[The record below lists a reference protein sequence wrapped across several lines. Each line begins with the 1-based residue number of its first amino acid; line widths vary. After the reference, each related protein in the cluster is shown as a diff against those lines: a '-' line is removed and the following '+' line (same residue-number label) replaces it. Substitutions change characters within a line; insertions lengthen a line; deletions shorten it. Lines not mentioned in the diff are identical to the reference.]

1 MLDYESTGA
10 GAPVLLV
17 MGAGHVAR
25 RARPGRAAARHR
37 LRPLSRALPGAWAD
51 TPFGCGGSAAPPP
64 SPARTL
70 YTSLRRRPSRM
81 HTYAQ
86 NAGGSSPGG
95 PRVNTCVCASIHR
108 TAVVNTC
115 QYSQELYTRISRG
128 LAGARLEA
136 PPQPRVLRQQSVE
149 DKPARTP
156 VPSPT
161 LRVRASRR
169 HYLRRDRRQRPP
181 RHPHRGRGAKRDP
194 ANLMSSCRPHHTA
207 IHRPMGY
214 RRVETAT
221 APPVRTPGCPTHTHP
236 AQPGYPPA
244 PHIYNS
250 RTLADRTQTHPLP
263 PAAMP
268 NAGQ

>member
-1 MLDYESTGA
+1 MWRA
-10 GAPVLLV
+10 VPVLAERLRV
-17 MGAGHVAR
+17 IAFDHYHGPSPALGPILPSA
-25 RARPGRAAARHR
+25 AAAR
-37 LRPLSRALPGAWAD
+37 
-51 TPFGCGGSAAPPP
+51 
-64 SPARTL
+64 
-70 YTSLRRRPSRM
+70 LRRRPAPRARCTRHYADGRPACTRM
-81 HTYAQ
+81 HKT
-86 NAGGSSPGG
+86 PGG
-95 PRVNTCVCASIHR
+95 AHQEALVSIRVYARQYTGRPLSIRVNTARSCIH
-108 TAVVNTC
+108 A
-115 QYSQELYTRISRG
+115 ISRG